1 MLFGHFLHR
10 SKLPATNVNS
20 VNRVASVRVL
30 SDADPF
36 LNNTFRSIDSPLD
49 IPKTKVII
57 I

>member
-1 MLFGHFLHR
+1 MERYDSKNAKEKMLFGHFLHR

-36 LNNTFRSIDSPLD
+36 LTIRFVL
-49 IPKTKVII
+49 
-57 I
+57 